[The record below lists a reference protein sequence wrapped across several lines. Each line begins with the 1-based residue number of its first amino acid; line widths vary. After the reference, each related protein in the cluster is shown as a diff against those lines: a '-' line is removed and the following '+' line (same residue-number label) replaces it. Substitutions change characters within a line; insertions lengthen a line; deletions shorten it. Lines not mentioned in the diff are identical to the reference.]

1 VQSVTNVLIYGW
13 FSVLEEIKMDKEKLI
28 KDFNSYENLTKYLS
42 VAKNI
47 KAATFSQ
54 NEDGNWTLYIIELK
68 QNML

>member
-1 VQSVTNVLIYGW
+1 
-13 FSVLEEIKMDKEKLI
+13 MDKEKLI
-28 KDFNSYENLTKYLS
+28 KEFNSYENLTKYLS